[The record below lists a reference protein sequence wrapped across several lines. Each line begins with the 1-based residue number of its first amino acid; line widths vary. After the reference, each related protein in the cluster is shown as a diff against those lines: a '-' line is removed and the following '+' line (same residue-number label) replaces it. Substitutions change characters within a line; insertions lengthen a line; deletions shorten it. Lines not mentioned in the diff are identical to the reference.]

1 MTPGF
6 SLVKEFIDNGYVDAG
21 KALETRKTSDDLE
34 EFVKGES
41 PFMLTG
47 AWAAGRVEGMD
58 PDLILWWRLILC
70 WRTADWW

>member
-1 MTPGF
+1 MFRHLNEGKEELSFCMTPGF

-47 AWAAGRVEGMD
+47 AWAGRPGGRD
-58 PDLILWWRLILC
+58 GP
-70 WRTADWW
+70 